1 MKKHHFIF
9 ILILGIL
16 LSSCGS
22 PKKNELFEYTG
33 DASYKSPCDVNQEN
47 AQNQYKDIKDI
58 EDLWWEKTN
67 FYHIWV
73 KSFKDS
79 NNDGCGDFPGIEE
92 ELDYIK
98 DTGFTG
104 IWLSPI
110 FECSYK
116 SKKETDNMHGYD
128 TTDFYKVNSFFSGK
142 DGA

>member
-16 LSSCGS
+16 LPSCGS
-22 PKKNELFEYTG
+22 PKKIQGYELFEYTG
-33 DASYKSPCDVNQEN
+33 DASYKSPCNVNQEN

-79 NNDGCGDFPGIEE
+79 NNDGCGDFPGIEA
-92 ELDYIK
+92 ELDY
-98 DTGFTG
+98 
-104 IWLSPI
+104 
-110 FECSYK
+110 
-116 SKKETDNMHGYD
+116 
-128 TTDFYKVNSFFSGK
+128 
-142 DGA
+142 